1 MSDVNDLSSCT
12 KGYNV
17 YISSMAEKARKT
29 GGAVSEFIEGK
40 LNSYKKKN
48 TPKGGRL
55 LIEVKTIEKSSFG
68 LDFWPPNNCIIGFQ
82 LFMQ

>member
-29 GGAVSEFIEGK
+29 DGAVSEFLEGK
-40 LNSYKKKN
+40 LNSYKKE
-48 TPKGGRL
+48 TPLKGAG
-55 LIEVKTIEKSSFG
+55 
-68 LDFWPPNNCIIGFQ
+68 
-82 LFMQ
+82 